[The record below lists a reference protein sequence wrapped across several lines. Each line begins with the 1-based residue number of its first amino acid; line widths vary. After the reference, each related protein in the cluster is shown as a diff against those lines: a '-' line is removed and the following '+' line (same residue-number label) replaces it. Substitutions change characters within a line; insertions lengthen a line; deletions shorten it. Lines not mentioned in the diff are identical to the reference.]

1 MPAGFVLLTV
11 HELIL
16 LNWSK
21 QMRWAQDVQ
30 TGSGRPWR
38 DSFLFHLE
46 NSRKSLMKDN
56 GKKIFFNYPGNN
68 VLKKG

>member
-1 MPAGFVLLTV
+1 
-11 HELIL
+11 
-16 LNWSK
+16 
-21 QMRWAQDVQ
+21 MRWAQDVQ

-68 VLKKG
+68 VFKKG